1 MNPEALQFRRFA
13 GLDLPLASAFYKQ
26 QGKRQL
32 PRRGECVWTV
42 SLAGQTLGA
51 LRLRPLPGGE
61 SLLTGLLVDP
71 HWRCRGLA
79 GALLQQAA
87 SDYSRGFTYLF
98 CEPQYLPLYQR
109 AGFVQTACDQMPEA
123 LVRHWQAYQ
132 RKTPA
137 LVAMCF
143 R

>member
-1 MNPEALQFRRFA
+1 MNPEQLQFRRFA
-13 GLDLPLASAFYKQ
+13 GLDLPVAAAFYKQ
-26 QGKRQL
+26 QDKRQL
-32 PRRGECVWTV
+32 PRKGERVWTV

-51 LRLRPLPGGE
+51 LRLRPLPSGE

-79 GALLQQAA
+79 GALLAHA
-87 SDYSRGFTYLF
+87 VLDFSRGFTYLF
-98 CEPQYLPLYQR
+98 CEPQFIPLYQR
-109 AGFVQTACDQMPEA
+109 AGFVQTERDRMPEV

-132 RKTPA
+132 RKTPE

-143 R
+143 Q